1 MDAIDTFLTAMFA
14 PYPSTA
20 RLLEAKGELRAM
32 MEDAY
37 NDALAQGRSHN
48 EAVGQ
53 VITDFGNL
61 EELAPVLGIVPDLH
75 AAQSDNAAPQ
85 PGPGSYSEHSEGTA
99 PQGGGAAPHPEGG
112 AYQAFASDGPAPV
125 TIAEAQ
131 EFAEAYRRTGSALGR
146 AIALFVIAGAPLI
159 ALTSADNGRNPWGL
173 DEDVATGVG
182 LLFALPCIAVGV
194 LLMIRR
200 SQAFA
205 GVQRLRARQFL
216 PNPVVTAWA
225 ARLRAEHEAE
235 RSRRLS
241 LAVLLWVLAVLPP
254 VLSSLVF
261 SSLFESLRLEGMG
274 IALSLILVAAGLYLF
289 LPSNW
294 AAATYELLTQNQT
307 PSTAGADTSRANA
320 SQSNPVIGMIGSV
333 YWPLCTVI
341 YLVWS
346 FLGNAWDTS
355 WILWPVAG
363 ILFGALAAVSG
374 SWRDW
379 RAWRHDQG
387 RARRG

>member
-75 AAQSDNAAPQ
+75 AAQSGNAAPR

-112 AYQAFASDGPAPV
+112 SHQAFASDGPAPV

-146 AIALFVIAGAPLI
+146 VIALFVIAGAPLI
-159 ALTSADNGRNPWGL
+159 ALTSVGNGNDPWGL

-182 LLFALPCIAVGV
+182 LLFALPCIGVGV
-194 LLMIRR
+194 LLMLRR

-235 RSRRLS
+235 RNRRLS
-241 LAVLLWVLAVLPP
+241 LAVLLWVLAALPP

-261 SSLFESLRLEGMG
+261 SSLLKNLDLQGVG
-274 IALSLILVAAGLYLF
+274 VALSLILVAAGLYLF

-294 AAATYELLTQNQT
+294 AAATYELLTQDQT
-307 PSTAGADTSRANA
+307 PSTAGPDASQANT
-320 SQSNPVIGMIGSV
+320 SQSNPLIGMIGSV
-333 YWPLCTVI
+333 YWPLCVVI
-341 YLVWS
+341 YLAWS
-346 FLGNAWDTS
+346 FLGNAWSTS
-355 WILWPVAG
+355 WIVWPVAG
-363 ILFGALAAVSG
+363 ILFGALAAASG

-379 RAWRHDQG
+379 RAWRHDRDG
-387 RARRG
+387 ARRR